1 MSKIVQAVN
10 AMISNSKFITEV
22 TRGNDEIFFL
32 YKRKYRWSMARRDD
46 EHVLW
51 FYPGDESVRSLASRD
66 GNWDDVEMVVYKDS
80 EIGTREA
87 RASFTELYSLL
98 TEKVYGVDEVLD
110 DIIADDD
117 I

>member
-1 MSKIVQAVN
+1 
-10 AMISNSKFITEV
+10 
-22 TRGNDEIFFL
+22 
-32 YKRKYRWSMARRDD
+32 
-46 EHVLW
+46 
-51 FYPGDESVRSLASRD
+51 
-66 GNWDDVEMVVYKDS
+66 MVVYKDS